1 MFKGTSSI
9 IWRIYVDTFNLS
21 CEILL
26 ECSERK
32 KIIPVDEHIARPR
45 LSIEESACFDFPK
58 TIFWCV

>member
-1 MFKGTSSI
+1 MFKGTSCI

-21 CEILL
+21 GEILL

-32 KIIPVDEHIARPR
+32 KIISVDEYIARPR
-45 LSIEESACFDFPK
+45 FPIGKRAGFDFPK